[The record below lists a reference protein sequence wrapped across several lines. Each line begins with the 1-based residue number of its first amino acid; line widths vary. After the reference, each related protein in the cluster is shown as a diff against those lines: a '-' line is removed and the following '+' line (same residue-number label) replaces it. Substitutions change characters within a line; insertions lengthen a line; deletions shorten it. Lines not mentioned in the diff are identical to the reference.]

1 MIHVW
6 CLLSFGSVTWLQ
18 IDPNKKNH
26 LFVLGLVWTHHGDA
40 VNFNSYFIFV
50 SDHHYMHIFHI
61 LLMVICLFTDI
72 IS

>member
-1 MIHVW
+1 MLEIKNYILIHF
-6 CLLSFGSVTWLQ
+6 LIISSIL
-18 IDPNKKNH
+18 
-26 LFVLGLVWTHHGDA
+26 LGLVLVRTHHGDA

-50 SDHHYMHIFHI
+50 SDRHYTHIFHI